1 MVNAISDWHVWAWS
15 GGVVVGAILI
25 AAVGHRTVFSFL
37 NQLARCEGGL
47 LVNSLVHHAK
57 APLRWILPF
66 LALLVALPLARLPVP
81 LENPER
87 SEPTRIMLLC
97 YSSLDA
103 CSFTRTSRHLAF
115 AHPFTC

>member
-25 AAVGHRTVFSFL
+25 AALGYRILFRFL
-37 NQLARCEGGL
+37 NRLAGREGEL
-47 LVNSLVHHAK
+47 LVDSLVHRAK
-57 APLRWILPF
+57 A
-66 LALLVALPLARLPVP
+66 VP